1 MFASLLLGAI
11 AGMAAGTILAFLSH
25 VAPKFGAGNFIPEGE
40 HPRLFGRMVSRR
52 EAYLVGIFVHLVLSA
67 FFGLLFASLV
77 EIGWL
82 SGFDLPSMLWF
93 VAGLTLASGLVVMP
107 LEGHGLF
114 GRKHDPWFMADA
126 LITNLL
132 WGLLFLLLVGLWLR

>member
-11 AGMAAGTILAFLSH
+11 AGTAAGAILAFVSH
-25 VAPKFGAGNFIPEGE
+25 VAPRFGAGNFIPEGE

-52 EAYLVGIFVHLVLSA
+52 EAYLVGVFVHLMLSA
-67 FFGLLFASLV
+67 FFGLAYVSLV
-77 EIGWL
+77 EVGWL
-82 SGFDLPSMLWF
+82 SGFDLPSMLLY
-93 VAGLTLASGLVVMP
+93 VVGLTIVSGCIVMP

-132 WGLLFLLLVGLWLR
+132 WGLLFLLIVRLWLR